1 MYKKLGGTKN
11 VFVNQDE
18 GMFVAFPFTFDEDS
32 ATLETET
39 VGGRK
44 YVIEGSL
51 VKTGNIINGITA
63 ERYDITE
70 GPVVGRVVVEG
81 WAWKDLLTVNARQAL
96 ASLPKITT
104 FPINEKVTLNS
115 IAITNKEALLAL
127 EIGDD
132 PVVGSDPVTV
142 TYSLNPSDYPT
153 EGATITLTSSKE
165 TVLSVNG
172 LVVSVVGA
180 GTAVLTLNID
190 GKEDSVEVTVPEA
203 E

>member
-115 IAITNKEALLAL
+115 IAITNKEALSAL
-127 EIGDD
+127 E
-132 PVVGSDPVTV
+132 VGSDAVTV
-142 TYSLNPSDYPT
+142 KYSLNPSDYPT

-165 TVLSVNG
+165 TVLSVNN

>member
-18 GMFVAFPFTFDEDS
+18 GMFVAFPFTFDEKS

-81 WAWKDLLTVNARQAL
+81 WAWKYLLTVKARQAL

-127 EIGDD
+127 E
-132 PVVGSDPVTV
+132 VGSAPVTV

-153 EGATITLTSSKE
+153 EGATISLTSSKV
-165 TVLSVNG
+165 TVLSVNN

>member
-127 EIGDD
+127 E
-132 PVVGSDPVTV
+132 VGSDAVTV
-142 TYSLNPSDYPT
+142 KYSLNPSDYPT
-153 EGATITLTSSKE
+153 EGATITLTSSKA
-165 TVLSVNG
+165 TVLSVDG
-172 LVVSVVGA
+172 LVVSVEGA

>member
-1 MYKKLGGTKN
+1 MFKEFGSTKE

-81 WAWKDLLTVNARQAL
+81 WAWKDLLTVKARQAL

-104 FPINEKVTLNS
+104 FPINEKVSLNS

-127 EIGDD
+127 E
-132 PVVGSDPVTV
+132 VGSEAVTV
-142 TYSLNPSDYPT
+142 KYSLNPSDYPT

-165 TVLSVNG
+165 TVLSVNN

>member
-18 GMFVAFPFTFDEDS
+18 GMFVAFPFTFDEKS

-81 WAWKDLLTVNARQAL
+81 WAWKYLLTVKARQAL

-115 IAITNKEALLAL
+115 SAITNKEALLAL
-127 EIGDD
+127 E
-132 PVVGSDPVTV
+132 VGSAPVTV

-153 EGATITLTSSKE
+153 EGATISLTSSKV
-165 TVLSVNG
+165 TVLSVNN